1 MKWEKLVTIIGLVV
15 LFSIGVVIVI
25 FVFISDMDNYLT
37 PYDFLMG
44 VIMMVLPGVFIRKI
58 LQKKRK

>member
-25 FVFISDMDNYLT
+25 LVFISDMDNYLT
-37 PYDFLMG
+37 PYDFFMG

>member
-37 PYDFLMG
+37 SYDFLMG

>member
-44 VIMMVLPGVFIRKI
+44 VIMMVLSGVFIRKI